1 MKNVQK
7 PSKVFNIS
15 LWIIQGLLSVSLVWG
30 ASMKLFQPI
39 EKLALM
45 WPWAGQI
52 SESLVKLT
60 GIIDL
65 LGSIGIVAP
74 TLFKI
79 KLRLTIIAA
88 WAIVLLMICA
98 SVFHILRGEASLI
111 GANIIF
117 AIMAGFLAWG
127 RARY

>member
-1 MKNVQK
+1 
-7 PSKVFNIS
+7 
-15 LWIIQGLLSVSLVWG
+15 
-30 ASMKLFQPI
+30 MKLFQPI